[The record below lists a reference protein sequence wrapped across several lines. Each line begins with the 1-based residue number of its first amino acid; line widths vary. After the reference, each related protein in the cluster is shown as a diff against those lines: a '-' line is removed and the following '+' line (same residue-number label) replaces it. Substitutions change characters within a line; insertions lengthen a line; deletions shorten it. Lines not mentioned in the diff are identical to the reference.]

1 MNIPTSEVNEK
12 RMAFAFA
19 YWDLTAVVLNSV
31 AGIFEVHKVKHAMHD
46 AVENIVKMN
55 STKNCF
61 A

>member
-1 MNIPTSEVNEK
+1 MNIPINEVNEK

-31 AGIFEVHKVKHAMHD
+31 AGIFEVHKVEHAMHD
-46 AVENIVKMN
+46 AVENIVRMN

>member
-1 MNIPTSEVNEK
+1 M
-12 RMAFAFA
+12 
-19 YWDLTAVVLNSV
+19 VLNSV

-46 AVENIVKMN
+46 AFENIVRIN